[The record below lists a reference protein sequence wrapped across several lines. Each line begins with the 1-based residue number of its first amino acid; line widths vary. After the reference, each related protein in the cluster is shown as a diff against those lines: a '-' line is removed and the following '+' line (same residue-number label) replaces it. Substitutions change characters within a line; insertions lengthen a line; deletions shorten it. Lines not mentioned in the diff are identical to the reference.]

1 MTLPKFTVVRLDID
15 VLDSFNRVLRFD
27 EALVRSYSMQ
37 HDNVMIG

>member
-15 VLDSFNRVLRFD
+15 VLDSFNRLRFD
-27 EALVRSYSMQ
+27 EALVRSCSMQ